1 MLGRPELV
9 TDPRFVTNPD
19 RVAHD
24 AELRAIIEDVFAAL
38 TPDEVAA
45 RLDAAGIASA
55 RLRTPAEFAAH
66 PQLAARDRWREVD
79 TPGGPVRTLLPPVT
93 VPGREPAMGA
103 VPAPGQHTDSV
114 LAEFLPGEDNMTTV
128 EPSPQPARYQLVID
142 GQRTEA
148 ASGQRYNS
156 VDPYLGSPWASAADG
171 DAADVDAAVAAA
183 RRALAGEWG
192 KLTGFGRAR
201 LMRKLGDLIARDAD
215 RLAEIETRDTGKL
228 LREMRGQLGSI
239 PEWFYYFSGLADKLE
254 GTTIPG
260 DKPNFLVYT
269 RREPAGVVA
278 AIVPWNSPLLLLCWK
293 LAPALAAGCTMVAK
307 PSDYSPASAVELA
320 ALMDEAGF
328 PPGVFN
334 VVTGFGPAVGKALAA
349 HPDVDKV
356 AFTGSTAVGAQVAA
370 AAAQNITGVLLELG
384 GKSAHLVFDDA
395 DLDAAC
401 NGVLAGVF
409 AATGQTCMAGSRLLV
424 SRTVHDALV
433 EKITERARAIKLGDP
448 KAAETEM
455 GPVATEPQYRKV
467 LSFLDGASAEGA
479 TVAAGG
485 APDEGLGGFFVQP
498 TVLTGVKPTMTV
510 ACEEVFGPVLSV
522 IPFDTE
528 EEALALANDTR
539 YGLAGAVWTKD
550 IHRGHRV
557 AHAMR
562 TGTVW
567 INAYR
572 VVGPDVPFGGY
583 GASGL
588 GRENGIEAVHE
599 YTVTKAIWVELTG
612 GTRDPFTIG

>member
-1 MLGRPELV
+1 
-9 TDPRFVTNPD
+9 
-19 RVAHD
+19 
-24 AELRAIIEDVFAAL
+24 
-38 TPDEVAA
+38 
-45 RLDAAGIASA
+45 
-55 RLRTPAEFAAH
+55 
-66 PQLAARDRWREVD
+66 
-79 TPGGPVRTLLPPVT
+79 
-93 VPGREPAMGA
+93 
-103 VPAPGQHTDSV
+103 
-114 LAEFLPGEDNMTTV
+114 MTTPV
-128 EPSPQPARYQLVID
+128 MSTDMPRYQHVID
-142 GQRTEA
+142 GCRVEA
-148 ASGQRYNS
+148 ASGQRYDS
-156 VDPYLGSPWASAADG
+156 VDPYLGQPWASAADG

-183 RRALAGEWG
+183 RRALDGPWG
-192 KLTGFGRAR
+192 QLTGFGRAA
-201 LMRKLGDLIARDAD
+201 LMRRLGDLIARDAD

-228 LREMRGQLGSI
+228 LREMRGQLGTI
-239 PEWFYYFSGLADKLE
+239 PQWFSYFSGLADKLE

-349 HPDVDKV
+349 HPDVDKI

-370 AAAQNITGVLLELG
+370 AAAANITGVLLELG

-433 EKITERARAIKLGDP
+433 DKIAERARSIRLGDP
-448 KAAETEM
+448 KAADTEM

-467 LSFLDGASAEGA
+467 LSFLEGAAGEGA
-479 TVAAGG
+479 TVTAGG
-485 APDEGLGGFFVQP
+485 RPDDALGGFFVQP

-528 EEALALANDTR
+528 EEAIALANDSR

-583 GASGL
+583 GLSGL

-599 YTVTKAIWVELTG
+599 YTQTKAIWVELTG
-612 GTRDPFTIG
+612 GTRDPFTLG

>member
-1 MLGRPELV
+1 MSVPAAPRAADHSSVISRFTRAPALAHRACSARVMTIAGRRGLQRDGPLRGSGRDQARPADNQRYQRLR
-9 TDPRFVTNPD
+9 DPPSPTRTRKP
-19 RVAHD
+19 RIQTTRTI
-24 AELRAIIEDVFAAL
+24 RAIHHRMWTAKPSPPSSRARRSTSKMSTMGDFPSSRCRPRTAL
-38 TPDEVAA
+38 DYPEA
-45 RLDAAGIASA
+45 
-55 RLRTPAEFAAH
+55 
-66 PQLAARDRWREVD
+66 
-79 TPGGPVRTLLPPVT
+79 GGPHLSGGSIHRYR
-93 VPGREPAMGA
+93 GK
-103 VPAPGQHTDSV
+103 
-114 LAEFLPGEDNMTTV
+114 GE
-128 EPSPQPARYQLVID
+128 
-142 GQRTEA
+142 
-148 ASGQRYNS
+148 
-156 VDPYLGSPWASAADG
+156 
-171 DAADVDAAVAAA
+171 
-183 RRALAGEWG
+183 
-192 KLTGFGRAR
+192 
-201 LMRKLGDLIARDAD
+201 
-215 RLAEIETRDTGKL
+215 L

-254 GTTIPG
+254 GATIPV

-269 RREPAGVVA
+269 RREPAGVVG

-349 HPDVDKV
+349 HPGIDKV
-356 AFTGSTAVGAQVAA
+356 AFTGSTGVGAEVAKAA
-370 AAAQNITGVLLELG
+370 AANITGVLLELG

-424 SRTVHDALV
+424 SRGVHDALV
-433 EKITERARAIKLGDP
+433 DKIAERARAIRLGDP
-448 KAAETEM
+448 RAAETEM

-467 LSFLDGASAEGA
+467 LSFLEAAATEGA
-479 TVAAGG
+479 TVTAGG
-485 APDEGLGGFFVQP
+485 RADDALGGFFVQP

-510 ACEEVFGPVLSV
+510 ACEEVFGPVLAV

-528 EEALALANDTR
+528 EEAVALANDSR

-557 AHAMR
+557 AHALR

-572 VVGPDVPFGGY
+572 VVGPDVPFGGF

-588 GRENGIEAVHE
+588 GRENGIDAVHE
-599 YTVTKAIWVELTG
+599 YTQTKAIWVELTG
-612 GTRDPFTIG
+612 GTRDPFTLG